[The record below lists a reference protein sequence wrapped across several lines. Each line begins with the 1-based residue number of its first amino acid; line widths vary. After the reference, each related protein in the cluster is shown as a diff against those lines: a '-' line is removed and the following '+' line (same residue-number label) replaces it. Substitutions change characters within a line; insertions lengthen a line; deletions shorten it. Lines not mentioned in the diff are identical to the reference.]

1 MTVSSAPRSPFA
13 VFRKRNFSLL
23 WTGQFVETVGN
34 ALTSIAASMYVYR
47 LTGSALSVGLMLMAT
62 AAPSLLVGLFAGVI
76 VDRYDRR
83 KIMIAADILRGVLIL
98 LVPVLVPLSVIWLYI
113 LVLLISAVS
122 RFFDPAYE
130 SILPEVATDEELA
143 AANSLLAISS
153 FGSTAVGF
161 AAAGWIASAADINWA
176 FYANGVTYFFSAACV
191 YLLRVRPVEAE
202 EEHDHDHDGDHD
214 HDHG

>member
-130 SILPEVATDEELA
+130 SILPEVATPLA
-143 AANSLLAISS
+143 VWETRLRKIGVFKRNRLRTIM
-153 FGSTAVGF
+153 
-161 AAAGWIASAADINWA
+161 IKSAATPASSTSKSGSWNWA
-176 FYANGVTYFFSAACV
+176 NEGTEGM
-191 YLLRVRPVEAE
+191 P
-202 EEHDHDHDGDHD
+202 G
-214 HDHG
+214 